1 MLEYD
6 DSAFYY
12 FSLALLAFAT
22 VPLTCHVLRKV
33 LFGDARLNASLK
45 NCACD
50 SCKVKMKSRSAA
62 LRSSYCTKSFGLKVI
77 LMLILWW
84 LCYLNVE
91 KVNSI
96 ETIQSF
102 DPF

>member
-22 VPLTCHVLRKV
+22 VPLTIHVLRKI
-33 LFGDARLNASLK
+33 LFGDARLNASLA
-45 NCACD
+45 NCKCSLCEA
-50 SCKVKMKSRSAA
+50 KMKCRSAA
-62 LRSSYCTKSFGLKVI
+62 LRSSFLNRAFAVKVI
-77 LMLILWW
+77 VMITLWW

-96 ETIQSF
+96 ETI
-102 DPF
+102 